1 MMKWYIIQAHS
12 GAEKKVASLIPEKL
26 EKEGLA
32 HHFEETLVPTHE
44 VTEVKKGKRT
54 TSEKKYF
61 PGYFL
66 AKLDMNDQVYHLIKS
81 IKRITGF
88 LGVPGKPTP
97 ISEDE
102 VTKIMGKIEDG
113 ALKPSTSISFDIG
126 EQVRVCDGP
135 FASFSGLVE
144 GVDEEKS
151 RLKVSVSIFGRPTPV
166 ELEYGQ
172 VEKI

>member
-1 MMKWYIIQAHS
+1 MLFRSKHS
-12 GAEKKVASLIPEKL
+12 SKFIGIGTVPLQDVDLAIAEMERCLTQLKL
-26 EKEGLA
+26 PGLQIGTNVNG
-32 HHFEETLVPTHE
+32 ENL
-44 VTEVKKGKRT
+44 
-54 TSEKKYF
+54 SEKKYF

-97 ISEDE
+97 ISEAE